1 MLTPFSL
8 YFIFQIRYKG
18 PIYWHRPNL
27 RIKTKK
33 MQIRKAKKEDAIQIA
48 ELMILAMTEI
58 VYQFIGKEDFEEGKK
73 FLKTL
78 IEQEKNQYSYEC
90 IFVVENQDGILGQ
103 ICLYPGAQ
111 LEQLRQPVLDYIK
124 TQYAIDYE
132 VANETQAGEIYVD
145 TIAVSATAQGK
156 GIGKLLLNH
165 VIEEYVHKNK
175 EVVGLLVDFD
185 NPDAKR
191 LYEKLG
197 FVVKK
202 ELSIFGKKMEHM
214 QYKA

>member
-1 MLTPFSL
+1 
-8 YFIFQIRYKG
+8 
-18 PIYWHRPNL
+18 
-27 RIKTKK
+27 